1 MNRIL
6 KQRARQLYSRNF
18 GRLMLV
24 YLLNLVYLLL
34 TAVIPLRFP
43 LWLARQ
49 GMNEWESFFVTS
61 MAQLVLM
68 LLLAPLSL
76 GVTRFVYLLQME
88 RGPGVREVFHYL
100 SRLGR
105 YGKAVAAG
113 VNAGKLVKALCALTG
128 GSGGGRPD
136 SAMGSAKDAGKL
148 GLVLEKAEET
158 LLPLLG

>member
-76 GVTRFVYLLQME
+76 GVTRFVYLD
-88 RGPGVREVFHYL
+88 RKSVV
-100 SRLGR
+100 
-105 YGKAVAAG
+105 
-113 VNAGKLVKALCALTG
+113 
-128 GSGGGRPD
+128 
-136 SAMGSAKDAGKL
+136 
-148 GLVLEKAEET
+148 
-158 LLPLLG
+158 

>member
-88 RGPGVREVFHYL
+88 RGPGVREVFH
-100 SRLGR
+100 
-105 YGKAVAAG
+105 
-113 VNAGKLVKALCALTG
+113 
-128 GSGGGRPD
+128 
-136 SAMGSAKDAGKL
+136 
-148 GLVLEKAEET
+148 
-158 LLPLLG
+158 